1 MGHVYYLAS
10 RYAHALILDMA
21 NEGERMRR
29 PNLFVMCLLILSLS
43 GCSVLMVAS
52 RESKRGDINVIQV
65 GVQRS
70 EVIATLGQPDSY
82 YTPEGGGYDD
92 RYKLDPD
99 AHHWA
104 VKLLTGIFYLAGDFF
119 TLCLTEI
126 LFTPLEIAA
135 KDRLVIYHLTY
146 GVDGKLSAIEKIKP

>member
-1 MGHVYYLAS
+1 
-10 RYAHALILDMA
+10 
-21 NEGERMRR
+21 MRR
-29 PNLFVMCLLILSLS
+29 PNLFVMCLLILNLS

-52 RESKRGDINVIQV
+52 RESKRGDVNVIQV
-65 GVQRS
+65 GVERS
-70 EVIATLGQPDSY
+70 VVIATLGQPDSY
-82 YTPEGGGYDD
+82 YTPEGGGFDD

-146 GVDGKLSAIEKIKP
+146 AADGKLSAIEKIKP

>member
-1 MGHVYYLAS
+1 ML
-10 RYAHALILDMA
+10 
-21 NEGERMRR
+21 R
-29 PNLFVMCLLILSLS
+29 PNLFVTCLLILSLS

-52 RESKRGDINVIQV
+52 RESKRGDINVIQI

-70 EVIATLGQPDSY
+70 VVIATLGEPDNY

-104 VKLLTGIFYLAGDFF
+104 VKLLTGLFYLAGDFF

-146 GVDGKLSAIEKIKP
+146 GADGKLSAIEKIKP